1 MECFQNSNIAPSSLT
16 NSWPPTSWWIVCE
29 NSFTSAPSFPYFVL
43 PVAQG
48 DRPPRSERDWISRPV
63 AKVRHAHHAVTPLH
77 RRDQRLQHRDFPVQ
91 HLALLLQCHHP
102 RFKSLDVASDSGV
115 IVLAAGEKQDQCE
128 QYLCYFFHNIT
139 LELMSLYSN
148 DCCILLFWKPYVPIW
163 HTSTLLCRVWQC
175 ARNTARE
182 QWDYSLLYH
191 SGFRNSLYANDVTYS
206 LGNLYWSA
214 SSTGLSD
221 QPWRAYSLESKR

>member
-1 MECFQNSNIAPSSLT
+1 MEFFQNSIFIKQFGESVATCLMAHRLRKLLHVSTIFSVLRPSRCARWPSSPKRTWL
-16 NSWPPTSWWIVCE
+16 NIPPRHS
-29 NSFTSAPSFPYFVL
+29 
-43 PVAQG
+43 G
-48 DRPPRSERDWISRPV
+48 PPRSPRSHAPEPPKLTSAAPRCSRSAFGTAAPMSSPWIP
-63 AKVRHAHHAVTPLH
+63 A
-77 RRDQRLQHRDFPVQ
+77 
-91 HLALLLQCHHP
+91 
-102 RFKSLDVASDSGV
+102 LDVASDRGV
-115 IVLAAGEKQDQCE
+115 IVFAAGEKQDQCE

-206 LGNLYWSA
+206 LGNLYWSV